1 MKLRIALSVPHLVA
15 ALVSALPSNQV
26 IGRAAVPTPPA
37 QHLALRNLTFPS
49 SPLVRRYAFGLF
61 SPGQAC
67 SNPDQC
73 ISQACINFVC
83 AGAVAGR
90 GCEADG
96 DCLEGAC
103 QAGLCLFLQAG
114 APCSSTS
121 QCASN
126 LCATAPGGTGTTCL
140 PISGSSGST
149 CSVANDCPSR
159 RCNDGVCDVSNQG
172 EVCGSN
178 SDCGSSGPCANYRCR
193 PMIVPCT
200 DRTQCQGGI
209 CRSGY
214 CFGRPDDPCN
224 YDSDC
229 ASNFCDQDLGMC
241 GSARAGS
248 ICATS
253 QDCQSRFGCAVRS
266 QCQNAFAPCCGGRA
280 LGEACSD
287 PQDCYSHYC
296 SRATCALAPL
306 GTNCQ
311 SGDHLDF
318 LDRFYFHKHGY
329 SHRLFVDFHYHI
341 YSYCCFHVFVCLSI
355 YIFLFLFVYAHIFFF
370 DHLWLVGF
378 NSVVNIDHHIINGFS
393 HYDYIL
399 QAGIL
404 LVHVDKPRS
413 IFHEHND
420 QCGSGYCRKALLS
433 DGVTRASTGTCDVK
447 KANGS
452 RCYQNGGCISGVCS
466 SGVCVATTSSTSS
479 RSTLTPTPTK
489 PSSTTTSTTRTT
501 STTLLPSAAQCTT
514 NTQCS
519 SGYCRKPLLSDGVT
533 RAATGTCDV
542 KKASGAKCYQN

>member
-1 MKLRIALSVPHLVA
+1 MKLRIALFAPHLVA

-103 QAGLCLFLQAG
+103 QAGLCLFLQAD

-140 PISGSSGST
+140 PITGSSGST

-178 SDCGSSGPCANYRCR
+178 SDCGSSGPCANYRCL

-266 QCQNAFAPCCGGRA
+266 HFELHFNF
-280 LGEACSD
+280 S
-287 PQDCYSHYC
+287 
-296 SRATCALAPL
+296 
-306 GTNCQ
+306 
-311 SGDHLDF
+311 LDF

-355 YIFLFLFVYAHIFFF
+355 YIFLFLFVYAQVFFF

-404 LVHVDKPRS
+404 VVHVDKPRS
-413 IFHEHND
+413 IF
-420 QCGSGYCRKALLS
+420 Q
-433 DGVTRASTGTCDVK
+433 
-447 KANGS
+447 
-452 RCYQNGGCISGVCS
+452 
-466 SGVCVATTSSTSS
+466 
-479 RSTLTPTPTK
+479 
-489 PSSTTTSTTRTT
+489 
-501 STTLLPSAAQCTT
+501 
-514 NTQCS
+514 
-519 SGYCRKPLLSDGVT
+519 
-533 RAATGTCDV
+533 
-542 KKASGAKCYQN
+542 